1 MNSDA
6 IEISGNRFRY
16 SALVGQCLMAAAGEL
31 VRNPHLIPLP
41 VGVEGAKRP
50 VRADTRSF
58 LQITGNR
65 CAIIADETSAR
76 LSGDRVCEAFASQ
89 NFSPQLITVP
99 VGERSKSLTQVEKIC
114 DEMIKAGFDRSSF
127 VVGLGGGVIGDISG
141 FVAAIFQ
148 RGIPHIQIPTTLL
161 AMVDSSIGGKTG
173 VNLEAGKNMIGLIHH
188 PALVICDVDALESLR
203 PQELRQGYAEIIKHA
218 VIRDA
223 EMFRDLSS
231 SRVPA
236 EGFRCDS
243 LKVSRPDPSTSLR
256 SARDDKMIELIRRN
270 IAIKARIVSVDD
282 RETSG
287 QRALLNF
294 GHTVGHG
301 IERATDFRIP
311 HGDCIS
317 IGMVAACAISM
328 SRAALSANHR
338 DEVVA
343 LLKKFSLPTQLPAE
357 VDREKIIDAI
367 AHDKKFSA
375 GQIRF
380 VVTPKIGEAQVSSD
394 VTMDDIRA
402 AIGEL

>member
-6 IEISGNRFRY
+6 IEISGNGFRY
-16 SALVGQCLMAAAGEL
+16 PAFVGRGLIAKAGEIARR
-31 VRNPHLIPLP
+31 VIDR
-41 VGVEGAKRP
+41 
-50 VRADTRSF
+50 
-58 LQITGNR
+58 NR
-65 CAIIADETSAR
+65 CAIIADQTSAR
-76 LSGDRVCEAFASQ
+76 LFGDRVSE
-89 NFSPQLITVP
+89 NFSSKKFSSKLITIAA
-99 VGERSKSLTQVEKIC
+99 GEKSKSLAQVEKIC

-173 VNLEAGKNMIGLIHH
+173 VNLQAGKNLVGVIHH
-188 PALVICDVDALESLR
+188 PALIICDVDALESLP

-218 VIRDA
+218 IIRDA

-231 SRVPA
+231 RAQVEGSRG
-236 EGFRCDS
+236 ES
-243 LKVSRPDPSTSLR
+243 LKVAQRDPSSSLR
-256 SARDDKMIELIRRN
+256 SAWDDKMVELIRRN

-287 QRALLNF
+287 ERALLNF

-317 IGMVAACAISM
+317 IGMVAACAVSIK
-328 SRAALSANHR
+328 RAALSANQR
-338 DEVVA
+338 EEVVA
-343 LLKKFSLPTQLPAE
+343 LLEKFSLPTQLPAE

-402 AIGEL
+402 AIEEL

>member
-1 MNSDA
+1 VNSDA
-6 IEISGNRFRY
+6 IEISGNGFRY
-16 SALVGQCLMAAAGEL
+16 PAFVGRGLIAKAGEIARR
-31 VRNPHLIPLP
+31 VIDR
-41 VGVEGAKRP
+41 
-50 VRADTRSF
+50 
-58 LQITGNR
+58 NR
-65 CAIIADETSAR
+65 CAVIADQTSAR
-76 LSGDRVCEAFASQ
+76 LFGDRVSE
-89 NFSPQLITVP
+89 NFSSKKFLSKLITIA
-99 VGERSKSLTQVEKIC
+99 VGEKSKSFTQVEKIC
-114 DEMIKAGFDRSSF
+114 DEMIKAGFDRSSV

-173 VNLEAGKNMIGLIHH
+173 VNLQAGKNLVGVIHH
-188 PALVICDVDALESLR
+188 PALIICDVDALESLP
-203 PQELRQGYAEIIKHA
+203 PQDLRQGYAEIIKHA
-218 VIRDA
+218 IIRDA

-231 SRVPA
+231 RALA
-236 EGFRCDS
+236 EGSGGES
-243 LKVSRPDPSTSLR
+243 LKVAQRDPSTSLR
-256 SARDDKMIELIRRN
+256 FARDDAMVELIRRN

-287 QRALLNF
+287 ERALLNF

-328 SRAALSANHR
+328 RRAALSANQR
-338 DEVVA
+338 EEVVA
-343 LLKKFSLPTQLPAE
+343 LLEKFSLPTQLPAE

-375 GQIRF
+375 GKIRF

>member
-1 MNSDA
+1 VNSDA
-6 IEISGNRFRY
+6 IEISGDGFRY
-16 SALVGQCLMAAAGEL
+16 PAFVGRGLIAKAGEIARR
-31 VRNPHLIPLP
+31 VTDR
-41 VGVEGAKRP
+41 
-50 VRADTRSF
+50 
-58 LQITGNR
+58 NR
-65 CAIIADETSAR
+65 CAIIADQTSAR
-76 LSGDRVCEAFASQ
+76 LFGDRVSE
-89 NFSPQLITVP
+89 NFSSKKFSSKLITIAA
-99 VGERSKSLTQVEKIC
+99 GEKSKSLTQVEKIC

-173 VNLEAGKNMIGLIHH
+173 VNLQAGKNLVGVIHH
-188 PALVICDVDALESLR
+188 PALIICDVDALESLP
-203 PQELRQGYAEIIKHA
+203 PQDLRQGYAEIIKHA
-218 VIRDA
+218 IIRDA
-223 EMFRDLSS
+223 EMFRDLSP
-231 SRVPA
+231 RALA
-236 EGFRCDS
+236 EGSRGES
-243 LKVSRPDPSTSLR
+243 LKVTQRDPSTSLR
-256 SARDDKMIELIRRN
+256 FARDDEMVQLIRRN

-287 QRALLNF
+287 ERALLNF

-328 SRAALSANHR
+328 KRAALSANQR
-338 DEVVA
+338 EEVVA
-343 LLKKFSLPTQLPAE
+343 LLEKFSLLTQLPAE

-375 GQIRF
+375 DKIRF
-380 VVTPKIGEAQVSSD
+380 VVTPKIGEAHISSD